1 MLLLLGSWGTWKL
14 VRSENRAAGVLL
26 AATWFFLFLLVY
38 FGSLIPFVKSWQPLR
53 FKVPLDLF
61 LTLAAS
67 YIVAHGLAR
76 RSLRPRSYV
85 LPVNCGLRLFGLPV

>member
-14 VRSENRAAGVLL
+14 VRGENRTVGVVL
-26 AATWFFLFLLVY
+26 ASTWIVLFILAY
-38 FGSLIPFVKSWQPLR
+38 FGSLIPFVKNWQPLR

-67 YIVAHGLAR
+67 YIVAHGLAWR
-76 RSLRPRSYV
+76 YLKSRSLRPAGNR
-85 LPVNCGLRLFGLPV
+85 GLRPLGLSA